1 MDERSERHDGGAP
14 ATTAARLAVVGAALL
29 FSTGGAAIKAT
40 TFDAWQVTAF
50 RCVIAAVALA
60 VLVPGAHRYLSRRAF
75 LVGVAYAATMILYVA
90 SNKYTTAAN
99 AIFLQSTA
107 PLYILLLS
115 PRLLGER
122 VHRTDLAWIGLIGL
136 GLAAFFVGD
145 QQPFATAP
153 RPALGNAFGAVSG
166 ATWALTILGLRWLG
180 SRPARTSGPARPAR
194 PGGPGAAAAIAGN
207 AMAFLVCLPWAL
219 PVTQATAAD
228 WLAVGHLGVFQIGVA
243 YALLTRGIERLPA
256 LEASLLLL
264 LEPAA
269 SPLWAWLLHDEVPGA
284 WAWAGG
290 ALILAATVG
299 KAVTAE
305 ARRRR
310 QRRAGRRGGS
320 AGNA

>member
-1 MDERSERHDGGAP
+1 MSERNEAAAGGGDD
-14 ATTAARLAVVGAALL
+14 TAAATGPVGPRLAVVGAALL

-40 TFDAWQVTAF
+40 SFDAWQVTAF
-50 RCVIAAVALA
+50 RCVIAAVALTI
-60 VLVPGAHRYLSRRAF
+60 LVPGAHRYLSRRTA

-90 SNKYTTAAN
+90 ANKYTTAAN

-122 VHRTDLAWIGLIGL
+122 VHRSDLAWMALIGV

-153 RPALGNAFGAVSG
+153 RPALGNALGAVSG
-166 ATWALTILGLRWLG
+166 ATWALTILGLRWVG
-180 SRPARTSGPARPAR
+180 SRPTPSTK

-207 AMAFLVCLPWAL
+207 SLAFLVCIPLAL
-219 PVTQATAAD
+219 PVVHATAVD
-228 WLAVGHLGVFQIGVA
+228 WLAVGHLGIFQIGVA
-243 YALLTRGIERLPA
+243 YALLTRGIERVSA

-269 SPLWAWLLHDEVPGA
+269 SPLWAWLLHDEVPGG
-284 WAWAGG
+284 WAVAGG
-290 ALILAATVG
+290 ALILLATVG
-299 KAVTAE
+299 KAITAE

-310 QRRAGRRGGS
+310 RRRTA
-320 AGNA
+320 